1 MFACHRRPDRSFF
14 WKGKQFPVCAR
25 CTGLYL
31 GYGLGV
37 GLSLWIWPWVS
48 YAAIGLLIPLLL
60 DSLTQ
65 YWQWR
70 TSSNLLRFSTGLLGG
85 IGIISFVLSLAYTL
99 TLLLQS
105 YLPAGGY

>member
-25 CTGLYL
+25 CTGLYA
-31 GYGLGV
+31 GYVLGV
-37 GLSLWIWPWVS
+37 VLALGMWPWVS
-48 YAAIGLLIPLLL
+48 YAAILLLIPLLL

-70 TSSNLLRFSTGLLGG
+70 TSTNLLRFSTGLLGG
-85 IGIISFVLSLAYTL
+85 TGIVSFVVYVAYKA
-99 TLLLQS
+99 TLLLQPHLSGNS
-105 YLPAGGY
+105 Y

>member
-31 GYGLGV
+31 GYAVGV
-37 GLSLWIWPWVS
+37 VLALVMGSWVS
-48 YAAIGLLIPLLL
+48 YAAILLLTPLLL

-70 TSSNLLRFSTGLLGG
+70 TSTNLLRFSTGLLGG

-105 YLPAGGY
+105 YLPADSY

>member
-31 GYGLGV
+31 GYAVGV
-37 GLSLWIWPWVS
+37 VLALVMGAWVS
-48 YAAIGLLIPLLL
+48 YAAILLLVPLLL

-70 TSSNLLRFSTGLLGG
+70 TSTNLLRFSTGLLGG

-105 YLPAGGY
+105 YLPADSY